1 MTDGRIPSLMDPFLY
16 VIGAEKGPVK
26 IGIAECP
33 TARLANLQIAHYL
46 ELFILAEAQIG
57 GVEDEQRVH
66 ELFREQRLRGEWF
79 RRSREV
85 VTFTEMITGLG
96 VYRATANVLKSREA
110 KRPLHPHERVVQQ
123 WATANMQPLGPRPVP
138 SPSPPMPTQ
147 VDADRFAN
155 SLRKAGLVVAE
166 ASIQNGKV
174 TIKIADGRT
183 IAVANTPPQNRRHRT
198 GNGAATVAHV
208 DDAQ

>member
-1 MTDGRIPSLMDPFLY
+1 
-16 VIGAEKGPVK
+16 
-26 IGIAECP
+26 
-33 TARLANLQIAHYL
+33 
-46 ELFILAEAQIG
+46 
-57 GVEDEQRVH
+57 
-66 ELFREQRLRGEWF
+66 
-79 RRSREV
+79 
-85 VTFTEMITGLG
+85 
-96 VYRATANVLKSREA
+96 
-110 KRPLHPHERVVQQ
+110 
-123 WATANMQPLGPRPVP
+123 MQPLGPRPVP